1 MLGGRLFTTRSTG
14 EEKMKK
20 LNSALVALLILFITA
35 CASPLTQDIE
45 VDADADPKANLA
57 GYKTYAWLGSAAILY
72 DPKGRWEPPE
82 FDADAEIKFLIDREL
97 RKRGMQEVAVNPDM
111 IVGYAAGIDME
122 ALQLVE
128 DKEAKLQV
136 LQNVPTG
143 SLVIVLIDGQTGNPV
158 WASAAVADVHEEIS
172 TEDVRK
178 RLDYA
183 VTQMFKLMKR

>member
-1 MLGGRLFTTRSTG
+1 
-14 EEKMKK
+14 MKK
-20 LNSALVALLILFITA
+20 FYPALMALFVFILTA

-45 VDADADPKANLA
+45 VDAEADPKANLA

-72 DPKGRWEPPE
+72 DPKGKWEPPE

-128 DKEAKLQV
+128 DKENKIQM

-143 SLVIVLIDGQTGNPV
+143 SLVIVLIDGNTGNPV
-158 WASAAVADVHEEIS
+158 WAGAAVADVQQEIS

>member
-1 MLGGRLFTTRSTG
+1 MLGGRVFSKRSTG

-143 SLVIVLIDGQTGNPV
+143 SLVIVLIDGNTGNPV
-158 WASAAVADVHEEIS
+158 WASAAVANVQQEIS
-172 TEDVRK
+172 TADVRK